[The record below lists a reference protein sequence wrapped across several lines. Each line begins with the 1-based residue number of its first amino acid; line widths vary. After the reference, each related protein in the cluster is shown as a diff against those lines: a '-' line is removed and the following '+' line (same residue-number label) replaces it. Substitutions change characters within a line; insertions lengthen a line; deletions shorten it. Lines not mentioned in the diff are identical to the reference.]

1 MAGSA
6 DSPVT
11 RSPPPGS
18 EPPDAEAEADATA
31 DPNAEPTLDPAVD
44 APHAEHD
51 DAPAAARAEPQ
62 TAQLEVPPLS
72 IAASTFRS
80 PSDRTVGSPTYL
92 SVATASLGPR
102 RPALTVPY
110 LGLFAQLP
118 GTGVA

>member
-18 EPPDAEAEADATA
+18 KSPDAEADAEADAAA
-31 DPNAEPTLDPAVD
+31 DPSDEPTLAPAVD

-51 DAPAAARAEPQ
+51 EASAARAEPQ

-72 IAASTFRS
+72 IAASTIRS
-80 PSDRTVGSPTYL
+80 PSGTRSGALPM
-92 SVATASLGPR
+92 AAR
-102 RPALTVPY
+102 RPV
-110 LGLFAQLP
+110 
-118 GTGVA
+118 